1 MKKINV
7 LMVGVDMKST
17 GGMLTV
23 AKNYIDD
30 AKYNDFCNLYYIAT
44 AVRNNKYMKVLHFL
58 ATIPQIIWIL
68 STKQIDIVHIHL
80 AEKTSVLRKM
90 LVAKISKKFNK
101 KVVFHLHAGVFAQW
115 YESLS
120 TFKQG
125 LIRNM
130 FNDAD
135 CVCVL
140 GEYWKE
146 KLSPIV
152 SERKIEVLYNGI
164 KTFNENNYKLD
175 SNDITFF
182 AHLRKTKGIYELL
195 EAYKRSLNYLPVDT
209 VLHLCGMSDEFDIEN
224 YINENNLKTRVI
236 YHGWVDGEKKKEII
250 QKTALY
256 VLPTYFE
263 GLSMTVLE
271 GMSYGIPVIT
281 TNVTTMPELLGN
293 ITNLVRPKD
302 IEELSKQLIL
312 LMNDEKLRLGI
323 SNNEFKYVKEKF
335 SVSAMINR
343 TLEIYSKVL
352 GGRNE

>member
-23 AKNYIDD
+23 AKYYIDS
-30 AKYNDFCNLYYIAT
+30 ARYNESCNLYYVAT
-44 AVRNNKYMKVLHFL
+44 AVRNKKYMKILHFVV
-58 ATIPQIIWIL
+58 TIPKIIWIL
-68 STKQIDIVHIHL
+68 STKQIDVVHIHL
-80 AEKTSVLRKM
+80 AEKTSVFRKM
-90 LVAKISKKFNK
+90 VVAKIAKKFNK
-101 KVVFHLHAGVFAQW
+101 KVVFHLHAGIFVEW
-115 YESLS
+115 YESLN

-125 LIRNM
+125 LIKDM
-130 FNDAD
+130 FDKAD

-146 KLSPIV
+146 KLSSIV
-152 SERKIEVLYNGI
+152 SEKKIEVLYNGI
-164 KTFNENNYKLD
+164 ETFSENKYNLN
-175 SNDITFF
+175 SSDITFF

-195 EAYKRSLNYLPVDT
+195 AAYKCSLDYLPENT

-224 YINENNLKTRVI
+224 YIIKNDLKKRVI
-236 YHGWVDGEKKKEII
+236 YHGWVDGDEKKEII

-293 ITNLVRPKD
+293 ITNLVQPGNID
-302 IEELSKQLIL
+302 ELSKQLII
-312 LMNDEKLRLGI
+312 LMNDEKKRLRI
-323 SNNEFKYVKEKF
+323 SNNEFEYIKEKF
-335 SVSAMINR
+335 SVSAMMNR

-352 GGRNE
+352 GGKR